1 MSDMAG
7 DTDFGSE
14 TDSELET
21 DFESETDVNEE
32 GEQVQARVQNKAMCV
47 CSIY

>member
-1 MSDMAG
+1 MSGMDG
-7 DTDFGSE
+7 DTDFESE

-21 DFESETDVNEE
+21 DSESETDVSEE
-32 GEQVQARVQNKAMCV
+32 GERVQARVQSEAMCV

>member
-21 DFESETDVNEE
+21 DFESETDVSEE
-32 GEQVQARVQNKAMCV
+32 GERVQARVQNEAMCV